1 MSYVFIGLGANLTP
15 VGYLNPREGC
25 EAALVALREEGFV
38 LSRFQIG
45 MRRHLYL
52 SLTSHG
58 I

>member
-15 VGYLNPREGC
+15 VGYLNPREAVKQLWLLF
-25 EAALVALREEGFV
+25 ERRGFV